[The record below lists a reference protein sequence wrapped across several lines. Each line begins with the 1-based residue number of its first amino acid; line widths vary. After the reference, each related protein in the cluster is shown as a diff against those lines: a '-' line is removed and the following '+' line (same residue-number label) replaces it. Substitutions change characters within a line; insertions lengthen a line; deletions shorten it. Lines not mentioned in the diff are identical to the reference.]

1 MLYLSPNNSVVVL
14 IDWQER
20 LAPVMPEAIERR
32 NRAATRTLLAA
43 AVQLEVPIVVSEQYP
58 KGLGST
64 VPELLEVLPGE
75 TQRHEKRVF
84 SAAEVPGFQDEL
96 AQTGRSHVIVAGMEA
111 HICVYQTVRA
121 LREEGYSVH
130 VPLNAVVSRY
140 KHDYMAAVGLYR
152 HVAAAVT
159 SVETVLF
166 DWLRRAEGDNF
177 KAISGLIR

>member
-14 IDWQER
+14 VDWQER
-20 LAPVMPEAIERR
+20 LVSAMPEEIERG
-32 NRAATRTLLAA
+32 NRAAMRTLLQA
-43 AVQLEVPIVVSEQYP
+43 AVEVEVPIVVSEQYP
-58 KGLGST
+58 AGLGPT
-64 VPELLEVLPGE
+64 VSDLLEILPQG
-75 TQRHEKRVF
+75 TARHDKKEF
-84 SAAEVPGFQDEL
+84 SAAQVPGFQDEL
-96 AQTGRSHVIVAGMEA
+96 AQTGRSHVFVAGMEA

-152 HVAAAVT
+152 HLGAATT

-166 DWLRRAEGDNF
+166 DWLRRAEGDSF
-177 KAISGLIR
+177 KVISRLIR

>member
-14 IDWQER
+14 VDWQER
-20 LAPVMPEAIERR
+20 LVSVMPAEIEAR
-32 NRAATRTLLAA
+32 NRAATRMLLQAA
-43 AVQLEVPIVVSEQYP
+43 AEVEVPIIVSEQYP
-58 KGLGST
+58 SGLGSI
-64 VPELLEVLPGE
+64 VADLLEVLPEG
-75 TQRHEKRVF
+75 TQRHEKKVF

-130 VPLNAVVSRY
+130 VPLNAVISRY
-140 KHDYMAAVGLYR
+140 KHDYIAAVGLYR
-152 HVAAAVT
+152 HLGAATT

-166 DWLRRAEGDNF
+166 DWLRRAEGDSF
-177 KAISGLIR
+177 KFISQLIR